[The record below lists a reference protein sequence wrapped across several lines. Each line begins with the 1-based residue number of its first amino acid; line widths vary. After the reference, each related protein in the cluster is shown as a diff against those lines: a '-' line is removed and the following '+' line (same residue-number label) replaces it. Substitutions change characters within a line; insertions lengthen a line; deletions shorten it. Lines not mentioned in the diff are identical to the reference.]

1 MTPVTA
7 NIEVNVPF
15 ILMKTRKPGAEMVNS
30 CLFLS
35 YTHLS
40 HFLCCFCF
48 NIFLLMMPVY
58 DLQWAYE
65 KFNTITMH
73 FQLISN
79 SL

>member
-1 MTPVTA
+1 MA
-7 NIEVNVPF
+7 NIKIHIPF
-15 ILMKTRKPGAEMVNS
+15 ILRKAKNFGAEVVKFFS

-48 NIFLLMMPVY
+48 NIFLLMIPVY